1 MCNAF
6 PSCSPRRFLL
16 RPGFLG
22 CSGKTSLV
30 PVKKW
35 DELNISLMSQSFKFV
50 QKKAKPSD
58 SLSVTLF
65 FLDLPTSNRSY
76 CLYTPYRGISPL
88 LCSWLAVWSCEVLT
102 LSKPKHLKTPSFRNL
117 SPPPSN
123 RSVSFPLPG
132 SPSSSKGKKV
142 KGKKV
147 KTTNLQCAMLSP
159 SCSRRFLLRPGF
171 LGWPGI

>member
-65 FLDLPTSNRSY
+65 FLDLPTGNRAY
-76 CLYTPYRGISPL
+76 CIHLTGAFPRCFVL
-88 LCSWLAVWSCEVLT
+88 DWLFEVE
-102 LSKPKHLKTPSFRNL
+102 K
-117 SPPPSN
+117 
-123 RSVSFPLPG
+123 
-132 SPSSSKGKKV
+132 
-142 KGKKV
+142 
-147 KTTNLQCAMLSP
+147 
-159 SCSRRFLLRPGF
+159 FLHCQNQS
-171 LGWPGI
+171 I